1 MKAIL
6 EVVILQGCPFS
17 LNTEKLIKTQL
28 ENDKY
33 KMIYVNND
41 NKNKFKVDEIKTFP
55 QIRMI
60 YDNNKF
66 LIGGNDEL
74 EFFLNI
80 LKQTNCDNY
89 KNKLSN
95 IQKKFNLNEK
105 TSIKLFTIFLECF
118 SN

>member
-6 EVVILQGCPFS
+6 EVIILKGCPFS
-17 LNTEKLIKTQL
+17 LRTEEKIKKQL

-33 KMIYVNND
+33 NMIYVDNN
-41 NKNKFKVDEIKTFP
+41 NKKDFKIDEINTFP

-60 YDNNKF
+60 YDNKKF
-66 LIGGNDEL
+66 LLGGNDEL
-74 EFFLNI
+74 EYFLNI

-95 IQKKFNLNEK
+95 IQKKFNLNKK

-118 SN
+118 